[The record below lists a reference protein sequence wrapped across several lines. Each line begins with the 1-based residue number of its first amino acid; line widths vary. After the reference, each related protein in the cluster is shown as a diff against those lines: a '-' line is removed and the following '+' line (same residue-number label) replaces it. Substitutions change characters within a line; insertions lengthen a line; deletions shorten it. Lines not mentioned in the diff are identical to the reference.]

1 MTLAGRIGPAEV
13 AAHWPVGEILTVTP
27 LGGGS
32 INAAWRVQ
40 AAAGAFHLR
49 VYRDPRRERAEVEHR
64 AVRLARTCGVP
75 TPDLLVTRGG
85 GTLARLGDRW
95 AALFEVAP
103 GAPVARHALSP
114 EHAAGLGVLLAGL
127 HARLPEAVPFDVP
140 PLAPPAGVAVTLER
154 LLVIE
159 TAILA
164 LPHPDATDGW
174 ALDRTR
180 QRLAHLRT
188 SPLPEDLPTLPLRF
202 VHGDFHDG
210 NVFFQAGVPAALID
224 WEQPR
229 LAPCAWEVVRAL
241 HLSLRLDP
249 ALGGAFLRAYRGDR
263 PLPPEELQ
271 LGAALYGTLQERNV
285 WVYESVYLRGN
296 PGPRAFIRPPPY
308 VPFPQAWTA
317 SGLR

>member
-1 MTLAGRIGPAEV
+1 MTPTGPLAAEV
-13 AAHWPVGEILTVTP
+13 AALWPIGPVTALTP

-32 INAAWRVQ
+32 INAAWRMQ
-40 AAAGAFHLR
+40 AASGAFHLR

-64 AVRLARTCGVP
+64 AVRLARAFGVP
-75 TPDLLVTRGG
+75 TPDVLVTRES

-95 AALFEVAP
+95 AALFEMAP
-103 GAPVARHALSP
+103 GAPVPRPALTP
-114 EHAAGLGVLLAGL
+114 EHAAGLGALLADL
-127 HARLPEAVPFDVP
+127 HARLPDTVPFEVP
-140 PLAPPAGVAVTLER
+140 TLSPPAGVAATLER
-154 LLVIE
+154 LRVIE

-164 LPHPDATDGW
+164 LPHPDAADGW

-180 QRLAHLRT
+180 QRLAHLRA
-188 SPLPEDLPTLPLRF
+188 SPLPDDLPALPLRF

-210 NVFFQAGVPAALID
+210 NVFFRGGVPVSVID

-229 LAPCAWEVVRAL
+229 LAPRAWEVVRCL

-249 ALGGAFLRAYRGDR
+249 TLGGAFLRTYREHL
-263 PLPPEELQ
+263 PLPPEELR
-271 LGAALYGTLQERNV
+271 LGADLYAALQERNV
-285 WVYESVYLRGN
+285 WVYESVYRRGN

-308 VPFPQAWTA
+308 VPFPQTWTA

>member
-1 MTLAGRIGPAEV
+1 MTPTGPLAAEV
-13 AAHWPVGEILTVTP
+13 AARWPVGPVGALTP

-40 AAAGAFHLR
+40 AASGAFHLR
-49 VYRDPRRERAEVEHR
+49 VYRDPRRERAEVEHH

-75 TPDLLVTRGG
+75 TPDVLVTRAGS
-85 GTLARLGDRW
+85 TLARLGDRW
-95 AALFEVAP
+95 AALFDMAP
-103 GAPVARHALSP
+103 GTPVPRPALTP
-114 EHAAGLGVLLAGL
+114 EHAAGLGALLADL
-127 HARLPEAVPFDVP
+127 HARLPDTVPFEVP
-140 PLAPPAGVAVTLER
+140 PLSPPAGVAATLER
-154 LLVIE
+154 LQVIE

-164 LPHPDATDGW
+164 LPHPDAADGW

-180 QRLAHLRT
+180 QRLAHLRA
-188 SPLPEDLPTLPLRF
+188 SPLPDDLPALPLRF

-210 NVFFQAGVPAALID
+210 NVFFQGDVPASVID

-229 LAPCAWEVVRAL
+229 LAPRAWEVVRCL

-249 ALGGAFLRAYRGDR
+249 TLGGAFLRAYREHL
-263 PLPPEELQ
+263 PLPPEELR
-271 LGAALYGTLQERNV
+271 LGADLYAALQERNV
-285 WVYESVYLRGN
+285 WVYESVYRRSN

-308 VPFPQAWTA
+308 VPFPQTWTA

>member
-1 MTLAGRIGPAEV
+1 M
-13 AAHWPVGEILTVTP
+13 
-27 LGGGS
+27 
-32 INAAWRVQ
+32 
-40 AAAGAFHLR
+40 
-49 VYRDPRRERAEVEHR
+49 
-64 AVRLARTCGVP
+64 
-75 TPDLLVTRGG
+75 RGG

-95 AALFEVAP
+95 GALFEVVVP
-103 GAPVARHALSP
+103 GATVPRHALSP
-114 EHAAGLGVLLAGL
+114 EHAAGLGALLAAF
-127 HARLPEAVPFDVP
+127 HTRLPGAVPFEVP
-140 PLAPPAGVAVTLER
+140 PLVPAAGVAVTLDR
-154 LLVIE
+154 LRVIE

-210 NVFFQAGVPAALID
+210 NVFFQAGVPAAVID

-229 LAPCAWEVVRAL
+229 LAPRAWEVVRAL

-249 ALGGAFLRAYRGDR
+249 ALGGAFLRAYREHL
-263 PLPPEELQ
+263 PLPPEELR
-271 LGAALYGTLQERNV
+271 LGADLYAALQERNM